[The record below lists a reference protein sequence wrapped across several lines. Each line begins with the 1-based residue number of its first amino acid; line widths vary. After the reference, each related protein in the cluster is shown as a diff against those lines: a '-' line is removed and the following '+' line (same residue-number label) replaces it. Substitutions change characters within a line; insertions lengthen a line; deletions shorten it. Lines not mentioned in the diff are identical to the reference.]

1 MRIII
6 DTSVSCNQISLLKN
20 PVNATFITEMLADCY
35 PPKMLKGLPNKE
47 VMIKKN
53 LVELISV

>member
-20 PVNATFITEMLADCY
+20 PVNATIIIEMLADYY
-35 PPKMLKGLPNKE
+35 PPKTLKGLPNKE
-47 VMIKKN
+47 VLMKKPG
-53 LVELISV
+53 